1 MKKIVTQELK
11 DLKRQMTDKFNISFG
26 HRLSAEEREANYR
39 EYLKLR
45 EQYLDEYKKVN
56 GGTI

>member
-1 MKKIVTQELK
+1 MRKIITQELK
-11 DLKRQMTDKFNISFG
+11 ELKRQMTDKFNISFG
-26 HRLSAEEREANYR
+26 HRLSAEEHEANYR

-45 EQYLDEYKKVN
+45 EQYLTLFKTIN

>member
-1 MKKIVTQELK
+1 MRKIVTQELR
-11 DLKRQMTDKFNISFG
+11 DLKRQMTEKFNISFG
-26 HRLSAEEREANYR
+26 HRLSAEEHEANYR

-45 EQYLDEYKKVN
+45 DEYFAQFKRIN